1 MTREEIIRR
10 FKSLEVWK
18 RGGERAPH
26 KPLLV
31 LYAIGILLRREDRLI
46 SYGQEIKDNL
56 TALLKKFGPERQQ
69 YQPDQPFWRLQ
80 KDEVWE
86 VTDADRID
94 EDISGNPSKKDMKR
108 YDVSGGFLKEIVHE
122 FQMDPNFAFKISQY
136 MLDHFPASM
145 HQEILQTVE
154 IPTFVIEPQPSNPN
168 FQSDV
173 MNAYKEKCAV
183 CGFRVRLENQPV
195 ALEVTYIKSPEAGGP
210 DAEENGL
217 ALCSLHHELFNE
229 GAFTLSENLHVL
241 VSKHTKGKGTEDWLK
256 KFHGEKMKFPPHQ
269 IYYPR
274 IHFIDWHFRNR
285 FRGPARE
292 KI

>member
-1 MTREEIIRR
+1 MIREDIIRK
-10 FKSLEVWK
+10 FKSLRIWK
-18 RGGERAPH
+18 SSGERAPH

-31 LYAIGILLRREDRLI
+31 LYAIGRLLHGENRLI
-46 SYGQEIKDNL
+46 SYINNIEDNL
-56 TALLKKFGPERQQ
+56 TNLLRTFGPERPND
-69 YQPDQPFWRLQ
+69 QPHLPFWRLQ
-80 KDEVWE
+80 NDKVWE
-86 VTDADRID
+86 VTDADRIN
-94 EDISGNPSKKDMKR
+94 ETTSGDPYITDLRNHN
-108 YDVSGGFLKEIVHE
+108 VSGGFLEEIVHE
-122 FQMDPNFAFKISQY
+122 FQIDPNFAFKISQY

-145 HQEILQTVE
+145 HQEILQAVE

-183 CGFRVRLENQPV
+183 CGFRVRLENQPI

-210 DAEENGL
+210 EAEENGL
-217 ALCSLHHELFNE
+217 TLCSLHHELFKE

-274 IHFIDWHFRNR
+274 IHFTDWHFRNR

>member
-1 MTREEIIRR
+1 MT
-10 FKSLEVWK
+10 
-18 RGGERAPH
+18 
-26 KPLLV
+26 
-31 LYAIGILLRREDRLI
+31 
-46 SYGQEIKDNL
+46 
-56 TALLKKFGPERQQ
+56 
-69 YQPDQPFWRLQ
+69 
-80 KDEVWE
+80 
-86 VTDADRID
+86 
-94 EDISGNPSKKDMKR
+94 
-108 YDVSGGFLKEIVHE
+108 
-122 FQMDPNFAFKISQY
+122 
-136 MLDHFPASM
+136 LDHFPASM

-183 CGFRVRLENQPV
+183 CGFRVRFENQPI
-195 ALEVTYIKSPEAGGP
+195 ALEVTYIKSPKAGGP

-217 ALCSLHHELFNE
+217 ALCSLHHELFNK

-274 IHFIDWHFRNR
+274 IHFTDWHFRNR